1 MNANQIRLMFIPLL
15 ATLIMAGFVTTMGL
29 VLSAAAEKYDVEL
42 TDISTQFT
50 YFTGGVFLGGI
61 LAFYVFDYVA
71 IKPVVIWSYIVSIV
85 LILVLHVTNI
95 FLLLPWL
102 LSTIGCLLAIVIC
115 GGVTVI
121 TQQWVGKTRQMI
133 MVAQDAMFNGG
144 GIVFSG
150 AATWFVVNQYSWST
164 VYLVV
169 AGLIAIV
176 AVLAMTS
183 SFKPALA
190 EVDTENESSLG
201 SWNSG
206 IILVGISLLLFM
218 MAKIAIFVWAPE
230 FLQQSFNV
238 SAEVGGQFMANVF
251 TAAFIGSLCGT
262 WAASKIEVKYLLYGF
277 VVVSVATVFA
287 FTQTGSADVMLLLAY
302 AYGISV
308 SATYNSYVAFGL
320 SFVEQPSHKNVVYLQ
335 LMSGLG
341 STLAPFVSSLIVDTT
356 GRIDAAIQ
364 FCFGTLLVVAV
375 TLFVCNLLHGRLT
388 TSAMATA

>member
-15 ATLIMAGFVTTMGL
+15 ATLIMSGLVTTMGL
-29 VLSAAAEKYDVEL
+29 VLSAAAEKYGVEL

-71 IKPVVIWSYIVSIV
+71 IKPVVIWSYLLSIA
-85 LILVLHVTNI
+85 LILLLHFTSL
-95 FLLLPWL
+95 FALLPWL
-102 LSTIGCLLAIVIC
+102 LTTIGCLLAIVIC

-150 AATWFVVNQYSWST
+150 AATWFVVNHYSWST

-169 AGLIAIV
+169 AVLIAV
-176 AVLAMTS
+176 VVVLAVMS
-183 SFKPALA
+183 SFEPGVKEIESKA
-190 EVDTENESSLG
+190 EGAFGT
-201 SWNSG
+201 WNAG
-206 IILVGISLLLFM
+206 IILVGVSLLLFM
-218 MAKIAIFVWAPE
+218 MAKISIFVWAPE
-230 FLQQSFNV
+230 FLQQSFGV
-238 SAEVGGQFMANVF
+238 GAEVGGQFMANVF

-277 VVVSVATVFA
+277 VVVSVSTVFA
-287 FTQTGSADVMLLLAY
+287 FTRTGSADVMLILAY

-335 LMSGLG
+335 LMSGFG
-341 STLAPFVSSLIVDTT
+341 STLAPFVSSIIVDAT
-356 GRIDAAIQ
+356 GRINAAIQ
-364 FCFGTLLVVAV
+364 FCFATLLIVAA
-375 TLFVCNLLHGRLT
+375 TLFVCNLLHRRLNT
-388 TSAMATA
+388 QALAAA